1 MKGVFPC
8 DLHVGLAVIDS
19 PEVAALIDSAG
30 ITLGSA
36 NRHDVTISLLIRKQ
50 SPNWSLM
57 YTLNEQRFLRVIGLD
72 KSIISV

>member
-1 MKGVFPC
+1 MSRLLNTTNVSELNAPTWTLWVYVKGVFPY

-36 NRHDVTISLLIRKQ
+36 NRQDATISLLIRK
-50 SPNWSLM
+50 
-57 YTLNEQRFLRVIGLD
+57 
-72 KSIISV
+72 